1 MTDYNKPSSLTI
13 AQYANILS
21 IAIFSV
27 TLLFEVYKHGFD
39 FIRILNLINFVTA
52 WIIFVNI
59 KKVQGFIK
67 RISYVLSEA
76 EKGNLEPR
84 LVKEKEKGELLKLAH
99 DINYLLDQV
108 DVFLR
113 ELRTPIEY
121 ASKRKYW
128 RKPVYFG
135 FSGQFKD
142 LMISLQKPLKAIEN
156 NDRFI
161 EKTLMVEEIEKIGGG
176 ISANLQLINSDL
188 NKVIQEILAVKEA
201 SNKTK
206 AVSEEGLQKI
216 EEVVSHLN
224 QIITSIQESSNV
236 VLSLTHKISE
246 ISEIVNL
253 IRDIADQTN
262 LLALNAAIEAA
273 RAGEM
278 GRGFAVV
285 ADEVRKLAEKTQKA
299 TEEITTSIYLLQ
311 EQSKN
316 VSQETQNMVNM
327 ATSSVEEIKH
337 FKHIAEEF
345 ERQADLTSRYTT
357 YIADVAFLAA
367 RKLDHIIFKNSTYSS
382 IAQERLTFKLT
393 DHYNCDLGKWYYSD
407 NSKEFKNFTVFKAL
421 EEYHKNFH
429 ETLRAVVQIVEKGE
443 DIVKYKNLIIQKL
456 NEAELNSAEL
466 FKMIDNLAEERKKSL
481 LMEV

>member
-285 ADEVRKLAEKTQKA
+285 
-299 TEEITTSIYLLQ
+299 
-311 EQSKN
+311 
-316 VSQETQNMVNM
+316 
-327 ATSSVEEIKH
+327 
-337 FKHIAEEF
+337 
-345 ERQADLTSRYTT
+345 
-357 YIADVAFLAA
+357 
-367 RKLDHIIFKNSTYSS
+367 
-382 IAQERLTFKLT
+382 
-393 DHYNCDLGKWYYSD
+393 
-407 NSKEFKNFTVFKAL
+407 
-421 EEYHKNFH
+421 
-429 ETLRAVVQIVEKGE
+429 
-443 DIVKYKNLIIQKL
+443 
-456 NEAELNSAEL
+456 
-466 FKMIDNLAEERKKSL
+466 
-481 LMEV
+481 